1 MKHSAG
7 RRVSLG
13 LVARLASPALGRFG
27 REYSRDVRHPE
38 RAPPR

>member
-1 MKHSAG
+1 MKRSAG

-13 LVARLASPALGRFG
+13 LDVRFG
-27 REYSRDVRHPE
+27 FRAVGRPGREFSRDVRHPE